1 MGSEQCGETADCDG
15 GGEGRGGRRLKI
27 PRACECTPLPS
38 SRSSSLPS
46 FPIFIIYTNQSGFF
60 IVELLQCS
68 MVNSCS
74 GKQKRMKEEM
84 KEENLKCYG

>member
-15 GGEGRGGRRLKI
+15 GGEGRATIENPSCVRVH
-27 PRACECTPLPS
+27 AAPL
-38 SRSSSLPS
+38 LPFLLSS
-46 FPIFIIYTNQSGFF
+46 FPIFIIYTNHSGFF

-74 GKQKRMKEEM
+74 GEQKRMKEEM

>member
-15 GGEGRGGRRLKI
+15 GGEGQGRGGRRLKI

-46 FPIFIIYTNQSGFF
+46 PFSLFTPTRVDSSLWSSYNVLWSIP
-60 IVELLQCS
+60 VL
-68 MVNSCS
+68 VNKN
-74 GKQKRMKEEM
+74 G
-84 KEENLKCYG
+84 